1 MQTRVPGRPRQ
12 RIDICFPTERV
23 AVFVDGCFWHDCP
36 EHGTTPRNNRDWW
49 SEKLSRNAERDRN
62 VSELL
67 VAEGWEV
74 VRVWEHAVREDA
86 ARAADVVEQLVRARR
101 ESDDR

>member
-1 MQTRVPGRPRQ
+1 M
-12 RIDICFPTERV
+12 
-23 AVFVDGCFWHDCP
+23 FVDGCFWHDCP